1 MTDHLLILSSDE
13 ARLLGSL
20 YSLGAMAVLALSAG
34 AEEEKLFQESR
45 LLLRAGLGLKDY
57 DKLQRSLRDKV
68 LNIIDEMNRDAKE
81 QASDA

>member
-1 MTDHLLILSSDE
+1 MPDHLLILSDDE

-20 YSLGAMAVLALSAG
+20 YSLGAMGVLALSAG

-45 LLLRAGLGLKDY
+45 RLLQAGLGLKDY
-57 DKLQRSLRDKV
+57 DQLQRSLRDKV

-81 QASDA
+81 QAQ